1 MDSEDEMDPESTGVQ
16 FKKKRRGRE
25 KVIIDESTVDD
36 SIYPYED
43 IMTPD

>member
-1 MDSEDEMDPESTGVQ
+1 MESEDDVESTGVQ
-16 FKKKRRGRE
+16 FKIKKRGRE
-25 KVIIDESTVDD
+25 KVIINESTVDD

>member
-1 MDSEDEMDPESTGVQ
+1 MESEDDVEKSTGVQ
-16 FKKKRRGRE
+16 FKIKKRGRE
-25 KVIIDESTVDD
+25 KVIIDESTVED

>member
-1 MDSEDEMDPESTGVQ
+1 MDSEDEMESTGVQ
-16 FKKKRRGRE
+16 FKKKKRGRE

-36 SIYPYED
+36 SVYPYED